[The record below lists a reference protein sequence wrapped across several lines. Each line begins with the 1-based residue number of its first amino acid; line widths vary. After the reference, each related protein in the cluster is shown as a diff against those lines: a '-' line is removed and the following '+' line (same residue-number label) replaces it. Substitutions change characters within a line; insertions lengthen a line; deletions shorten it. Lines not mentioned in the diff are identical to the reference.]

1 MELHSLRQI
10 RLHHGWSFTR
20 MAELIGGMS
29 GPTLFRILDE
39 QHRGNEISV
48 FKIRRFL
55 QGDPDD
61 AGR

>member
-1 MELHSLRQI
+1 
-10 RLHHGWSFTR
+10 
-20 MAELIGGMS
+20 MAELIGNMS

-48 FKIRRFL
+48 FRIRRFL
-55 QGDPDD
+55 QGNRDD